1 MLLSFMRPSLS
12 SPSVQLVFE
21 PSAARPH
28 PTTPLHFVPFWC
40 THGTYDCATVQEDLV
55 FVQDAGAPET
65 DPLALGELDRIAR
78 EAEERE
84 LAARTSGLKVA
95 ELHPSPSPSPHAGQT
110 GKSYEFR
117 NGSAA
122 LELVVRRDSCTPQY
136 RRRWR
141 SDATFPFD
149 RYDLSFL
156 VSASKPAPSDIQI
169 PVVAAYIYNHVLESH
184 WWFVVS
190 YAPLDLS
197 PSLVA
202 QKVEPFESEEKVQ
215 ERAPQLDVKIRVR
228 RHPSTVLSAVTV
240 FVVNWLTTVVALW
253 LTSNTHPHQSQP
265 DISSIVIPA
274 LVTIFVCVLRN
285 LMPAAPP
292 LGCVLDLVGI
302 IPIVVLLLSSTAY
315 RLYARLTQSRSRRE
329 LYGMN
334 PAKFDDA

>member
-1 MLLSFMRPSLS
+1 MVFLVVGFTFTVGRVIAAYTTAEIGAQGGHAGQSGIALFGQVNSWDRERNTLS
-12 SPSVQLVFE
+12 
-21 PSAARPH
+21 
-28 PTTPLHFVPFWC
+28 LHFVPFWC

-122 LELVVRRDSCTPQY
+122 LELVLRPLLPRLGVQ
-136 RRRWR
+136 
-141 SDATFPFD
+141 
-149 RYDLSFL
+149 
-156 VSASKPAPSDIQI
+156 PAPSDIQI